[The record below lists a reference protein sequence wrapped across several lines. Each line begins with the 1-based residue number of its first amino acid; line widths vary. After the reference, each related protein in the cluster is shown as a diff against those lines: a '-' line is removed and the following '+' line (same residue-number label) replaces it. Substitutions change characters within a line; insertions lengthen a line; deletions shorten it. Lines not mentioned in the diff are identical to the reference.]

1 MLLRIGGRM
10 QLIGHGN
17 NHALPWQAD
26 IRTFLQGNIQKTV
39 SGRTKISE
47 KNLGF

>member
-17 NHALPWQAD
+17 NHALARQGD
-26 IRTFLQGNIQKTV
+26 IRTFLQGNIPIPV